1 VLVSVEGELTVRNL
15 PGVIEEL
22 DGGALVD
29 TQHVA
34 RVVGLVSGQF
44 DDADVE
50 LGNVKAA
57 GHACEYSGF

>member
-1 VLVSVEGELTVRNL
+1 
-15 PGVIEEL
+15 
-22 DGGALVD
+22 
-29 TQHVA
+29 
-34 RVVGLVSGQF
+34 VVGLVSGQF